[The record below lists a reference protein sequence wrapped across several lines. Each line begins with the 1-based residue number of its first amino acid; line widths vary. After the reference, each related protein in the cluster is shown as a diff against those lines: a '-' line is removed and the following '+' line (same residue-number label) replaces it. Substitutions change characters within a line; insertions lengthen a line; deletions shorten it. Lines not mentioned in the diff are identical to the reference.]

1 MKGTTNATQQTLFG
15 EILNLQLV
23 TNQSSHE
30 DLIGA
35 TVKINSQ
42 TYTWDGQDITVEIPA
57 MTTYTIEVSEVEGY
71 RTPEIQIISS
81 QTGNVNNVTL
91 SYDCELVTIN
101 VSDSDGN
108 TLDSSNVT
116 INGIVGNKVP
126 YGEVYTIVANTID
139 GYRTPASQTYTAN
152 QPQRTVDIVYV
163 SKFGIFIED
172 IDGNLYTEAQWD
184 GSKTA
189 NGIAVLTD
197 NCEFVIA
204 LQDAY
209 TSTCQWGSNGIL
221 ARGITTTTIQSEAMI
236 DYDGEI
242 QTISILAELGNS
254 SSTSDAPAAYYCHAF
269 TFPNGK
275 KGYLGA
281 AGEWQAVLDNKVA
294 IVSALNKCGGSAMS
308 PRYWT
313 STQYNKYISWIMWW
327 ENESLNSSQKYDVRY
342 LRAFAPIDSSL
353 VFEFTISGTS
363 YQAEL
368 GMTWAEWVS
377 SGYNTGGYIIQNVD
391 VKKGIYTIYIGYS
404 QVVLSTDL
412 VGILPYEEVAP
423 GAGS

>member
-15 EILNLQLV
+15 EILNLRLV

-30 DLIGA
+30 DLIGT

-42 TYTWDGQDITVEIPA
+42 IYTWDGQDITVEIPA
-57 MTTYTIEVSEVEGY
+57 MMTYTIEVSEVEGY
-71 RTPEIQIISS
+71 RTPEIQIINS

-126 YGEVYTIVANTID
+126 YGDAYTVVANAID
-139 GYRTPASQTYTAN
+139 GYITPSSQTYTAN
-152 QPQRTVDIVYV
+152 QPQRTVNIVYI

-197 NCEFVIA
+197 NCRFVIA
-204 LQDAY
+204 KEDASSSDLRWGGY
-209 TSTCQWGSNGIL
+209 GKTVPDIVTSKSSSTAVL
-221 ARGITTTTIQSEAMI
+221 
-236 DYDGEI
+236 DYDGAGNTPKIIEY
-242 QTISILAELGNS
+242 LAGTN
-254 SSTSDAPAAYYCHAF
+254 DGYVDGAPAAEACAAF

-275 KGYLGA
+275 KGYLPALGEWKTAYNNKTAVESAMTLIGGA
-281 AGEWQAVLDNKVA
+281 AIQTDF
-294 IVSALNKCGGSAMS
+294 
-308 PRYWT
+308 YWS
-313 STQYNKYISWIMWW
+313 STQYSSNNSWTLSW
-327 ENESLNSSQKYDVRY
+327 NHGSLSNTYKGNTGYYV
-342 LRAFAPIDSSL
+342 RAFTTLKSDEEES
-353 VFEFTISGTS
+353 E
-363 YQAEL
+363 
-368 GMTWAEWVS
+368 
-377 SGYNTGGYIIQNVD
+377 GG
-391 VKKGIYTIYIGYS
+391 G
-404 QVVLSTDL
+404 
-412 VGILPYEEVAP
+412 
-423 GAGS
+423 

>member
-15 EILNLQLV
+15 EILNLRLV

-42 TYTWDGQDITVEIPA
+42 MYTWYGQDITVEIPA
-57 MTTYTIEVSEVEGY
+57 MMTYTIEAFEVEGY
-71 RTPEIQIISS
+71 RTPEIQTINS
-81 QTGNVNNVTL
+81 QVGNVNNVTL

-108 TLDSSNVT
+108 TLDFGNVT
-116 INGIVGNKVP
+116 VNGIVGNKVP

-152 QPQRTVDIVYV
+152 QPQRTVDIVYI

-197 NCEFVIA
+197 NCRFVIA
-204 LQDAY
+204 LHNTD
-209 TSTCQWGSNGIL
+209 TSSYIWATNGAIID
-221 ARGITTTTIQSEAMI
+221 GITTSTLKNVAQA
-236 DYDGEI
+236 DYDGDT
-242 QTISILAELGNS
+242 QTTTIINYMDGWVLG
-254 SSTSDAPAAYYCHAF
+254 APAAEHCRAY

-281 AGEWQAVLDNKVA
+281 AGEWQAALDNKAA
-294 IVSALNKCGGSAMS
+294 ITSALSKCGGTKMS
-308 PRYWT
+308 SFYWT
-313 STQYNKYISWIMWW
+313 STQYNTGYAWRCYWSSDYIHAQDKQGKLS
-327 ENESLNSSQKYDVRY
+327 V
-342 LRAFAPIDSSL
+342 RAFTSL
-353 VFEFTISGTS
+353 KSDGEESG
-363 YQAEL
+363 
-368 GMTWAEWVS
+368 
-377 SGYNTGGYIIQNVD
+377 GGLINF
-391 VKKGIYTIYIGYS
+391 KYT
-404 QVVLSTDL
+404 
-412 VGILPYEEVAP
+412 
-423 GAGS
+423 